1 MRHLRRFLYGVLS
14 LALAYHRKSLNMA
27 RSPRTFTP
35 KKAGEAIGASADTI
49 RRYCQLYRRHLSDG
63 ATPSPGK
70 ARVLTA
76 VDVYLLKLA
85 KQATEAGSTVEEVDT
100 LLASVALPEDLV
112 AGEEGEGETHE
123 GDAQLA
129 PAGEAVSESALALL
143 RQLATTLDRLE
154 ARDRRFDQLAQEI
167 ADLRRVIESPPAAP
181 TVETVETPKPAAP
194 AWSPYLPYVAA
205 VGVVV
210 LAILAI
216 ALVVALLR

>member
-1 MRHLRRFLYGVLS
+1 
-14 LALAYHRKSLNMA
+14 MA
-27 RSPRTFTP
+27 RSPRTYTP
-35 KKAGEAIGASADTI
+35 KKAGEVLGVSADTI

-85 KQATEAGSTVEEVDT
+85 KQATEAGSTAEEVDT

-112 AGEEGEGETHE
+112 AGEEGEGETHDGE
-123 GDAQLA
+123 TQLA

-167 ADLRRVIESPPAAP
+167 ADLRRVIESQPATPAAP
-181 TVETVETPKPAAP
+181 TGETLKPAP
-194 AWSPYLPYVAA
+194 AWSPYLPYAVA

>member
-1 MRHLRRFLYGVLS
+1 
-14 LALAYHRKSLNMA
+14 MA

-35 KKAGEAIGASADTI
+35 KKAGEEIGASADTI
-49 RRYCQLYRRHLSDG
+49 RRYCQLYRRHLSEG

-76 VDVYLLKLA
+76 IDVYLLKLA

-112 AGEEGEGETHE
+112 AGEEAVAGEGET
-123 GDAQLA
+123 L
-129 PAGEAVSESALALL
+129 PATIGETVSDSALALL

-167 ADLRRVIESPPAAP
+167 ADLRRVIESPPATSSPAP
-181 TVETVETPKPAAP
+181 TVETPQPSPATF
-194 AWSPYLPYVAA
+194 WSAYAPYVVA
-205 VGVVV
+205 VVAVV
-210 LAILAI
+210 LAILVI